1 MKASGLLLGLTL
13 IVCASRLTNGAPTA
27 YANTIMAD
35 ADDTDVGSKVVTPA
49 AQAPQTVQPL
59 FKLTPEQSQK
69 LNGGPQS
76 DPFPQ
81 PDGVQRIHSVSG
93 KQPL

>member
-1 MKASGLLLGLTL
+1 MKASGLLIGLAL

-35 ADDTDVGSKVVTPA
+35 ADETDVDSEVVAPV
-49 AQAPQTVQPL
+49 AQAPPEVQPL
-59 FKLTPEQSQK
+59 FKLTPEQSQM
-69 LNGGPQS
+69 LNGSPEA

-81 PDGVQRIHSVSG
+81 PDGVQRIHNVDG
-93 KQPL
+93 NQNI